1 MIDLALPARKV
12 CRRGEWASIQ
22 WRDGGSGAFITAV
35 HEGATGALIVLPRRV
50 HLSLDWPHPIHPF
63 HRGHHMSMTFSGQ
76 VVLVTGAAAGIGRA
90 TALAF
95 AAQGLKVVAADLDA
109 AGGEGTVQLIRD
121 AGGEALF
128 VRCDVTDEADVQHLM
143 AQVVSNYGR
152 LDYAFNNAG
161 IEIEKG
167 KLADGTLD
175 EFDAIMGVNVKGV
188 WLCMKHQLPLLLA
201 QGGGAIVNTASVAGL
216 GAAPKM
222 SIYAASK
229 HAVIGLTKSAAIEY
243 AKKKIRVNAVC
254 PAVIDTDMFRRAY
267 EADPRKAE
275 FAAAMHPVGR
285 IGKVEEI
292 ASAVLY
298 LCSDGAAFTTGHALA
313 VDGGA
318 TAI

>member
-1 MIDLALPARKV
+1 
-12 CRRGEWASIQ
+12 
-22 WRDGGSGAFITAV
+22 
-35 HEGATGALIVLPRRV
+35 
-50 HLSLDWPHPIHPF
+50 
-63 HRGHHMSMTFSGQ
+63 MSMTFSGQ
-76 VVLVTGAAAGIGRA
+76 VALVTGAANGIGRA
-90 TALAF
+90 AAQAF
-95 AAQGLKVVAADLDA
+95 AAQGLKVVVADLDT
-109 AGGEGTVQLIRD
+109 AGGEGTVALIRQ

-128 VRCDVTDEADVQHLM
+128 VPCNVTLEADVQSLM
-143 AQVVSNYGR
+143 ARTIEAYGR

-167 KLADGTLD
+167 RLAEGSMD

-188 WLCMKHQLPLLLA
+188 WLCMKYQLPLLLA

-267 EADPRKAE
+267 EADPKKAE

>member
-1 MIDLALPARKV
+1 MMLPNHEVVCID
-12 CRRGEWASIQ
+12 S
-22 WRDGGSGAFITAV
+22 
-35 HEGATGALIVLPRRV
+35 
-50 HLSLDWPHPIHPF
+50 
-63 HRGHHMSMTFSGQ
+63 GHHLTMLRELTMSMTFSGQ
-76 VVLVTGAAAGIGRA
+76 VALVTGGAAGIGRA

-95 AAQGLKVVAADLDA
+95 AAQGLKVVVADLDA
-109 AGGEGTVQLIRD
+109 VGGEGTVELIR
-121 AGGEALF
+121 ATGAQALF
-128 VRCDVTDEADVQHLM
+128 VSCNVTREADVQHLM
-143 AQVVSNYGR
+143 ATTLEAYGR

-161 IEIEKG
+161 IEIEQG
-167 KLADGTLD
+167 RLADGSEA

-188 WLCMKHQLPLLLA
+188 WLCMKYQLPLLLA

-222 SIYAASK
+222 SIYSASK

-298 LCSDGAAFTTGHALA
+298 LCSDGAAFTTGQALA

>member
-1 MIDLALPARKV
+1 
-12 CRRGEWASIQ
+12 
-22 WRDGGSGAFITAV
+22 
-35 HEGATGALIVLPRRV
+35 
-50 HLSLDWPHPIHPF
+50 
-63 HRGHHMSMTFSGQ
+63 MSMTFSGQ
-76 VVLVTGAAAGIGRA
+76 VALVTGAANGIGRA

-95 AAQGLKVVAADLDA
+95 AEEGLKVVVADLDVT
-109 AGGEGTVQLIRD
+109 GGEGTVALIREV
-121 AGGEALF
+121 GGEAVF
-128 VRCDVTDEADVQHLM
+128 VRCNVTLEADVKNLM
-143 AQVVSNYGR
+143 QQVLNSYGR

-161 IEIEKG
+161 IEIEQG

-188 WLCMKHQLPLLLA
+188 WLCMKYQLPLLLA

-285 IGKVEEI
+285 IGTVAEI

>member
-1 MIDLALPARKV
+1 
-12 CRRGEWASIQ
+12 
-22 WRDGGSGAFITAV
+22 
-35 HEGATGALIVLPRRV
+35 
-50 HLSLDWPHPIHPF
+50 
-63 HRGHHMSMTFSGQ
+63 MSMTFSGQ
-76 VVLVTGAAAGIGRA
+76 VALVTGGAAGIGRA

-95 AAQGLKVVAADLDA
+95 AQAGLKVVVADLDPASGEA
-109 AGGEGTVQLIRD
+109 AVALIRA

-128 VRCDVTDEADVQHLM
+128 IACDVTRDAEVRQLHERLIA
-143 AQVVSNYGR
+143 AYGR

-161 IEIEKG
+161 IEIEQG
-167 KLADGTLD
+167 RLAEGSEA

-188 WLCMKHQLPLLLA
+188 WLCMRYQLPLLLA

-222 SIYAASK
+222 SIYSASK

-243 AKKKIRVNAVC
+243 AKKGIRVNAVC

-267 EADPRKAE
+267 QADPRKAE

-298 LCSDGAAFTTGHALA
+298 LCSDGAAFTTGHCLT

>member
-1 MIDLALPARKV
+1 
-12 CRRGEWASIQ
+12 
-22 WRDGGSGAFITAV
+22 
-35 HEGATGALIVLPRRV
+35 
-50 HLSLDWPHPIHPF
+50 
-63 HRGHHMSMTFSGQ
+63 MSFSFSGR
-76 VVLVTGAAAGIGRA
+76 VALVTGGAAGIGRA

-95 AAQGLKVVAADLDA
+95 ADAGLQVVVSDVDV
-109 AGGEGTVQLIRD
+109 AGGEATVALIRE
-121 AGGEALF
+121 AGGDALF
-128 VRCDVTDEADVQHLM
+128 VRCDVTRDAEVKVLM
-143 AQVVSNYGR
+143 ERTLSAYGR

-161 IEIEKG
+161 IEIEQG
-167 KLADGTLD
+167 KLAEGSES

-188 WLCMKHQLPLLLA
+188 WLCMKHQIPLLLA

-222 SIYAASK
+222 SIYSASK
-229 HAVIGLTKSAAIEY
+229 HAVIGLTKSAAVEY
-243 AKKKIRVNAVC
+243 AKKKVRVNAVC

-267 EADPRKAE
+267 ETDPRKAE

-292 ASAVLY
+292 AAAVLY
-298 LCSDGAAFTTGHALA
+298 LCCDNAAFTTGHALA

>member
-1 MIDLALPARKV
+1 
-12 CRRGEWASIQ
+12 
-22 WRDGGSGAFITAV
+22 
-35 HEGATGALIVLPRRV
+35 
-50 HLSLDWPHPIHPF
+50 
-63 HRGHHMSMTFSGQ
+63 MSMTFSGQ
-76 VVLVTGAAAGIGRA
+76 VALVTGAANGIGRA
-90 TALAF
+90 TAQAF
-95 AAQGLKVVAADLDA
+95 AAQGLKVVVADLDT
-109 AGGEGTVQLIRD
+109 AGGEGTVALIRE

-128 VRCDVTDEADVQHLM
+128 VPCNVTLEADVQSLM
-143 AQVVSNYGR
+143 ARTIEAYGR

-167 KLADGTLD
+167 RLAEGSMD

-188 WLCMKHQLPLLLA
+188 WLCMKYQLPLLLA

-243 AKKKIRVNAVC
+243 AKKKIRVNTVC

-267 EADPRKAE
+267 EADPKKAE

>member
-1 MIDLALPARKV
+1 
-12 CRRGEWASIQ
+12 
-22 WRDGGSGAFITAV
+22 
-35 HEGATGALIVLPRRV
+35 
-50 HLSLDWPHPIHPF
+50 
-63 HRGHHMSMTFSGQ
+63 MSMTFSGQ
-76 VVLVTGAAAGIGRA
+76 VALVTGAAAGIGRA
-90 TALAF
+90 SALAF
-95 AAQGLKVVAADLDA
+95 ANEGLKVVVADLDV
-109 AGGEGTVQLIRD
+109 AGGEGTVALIQQ
-121 AGGEALF
+121 AGGQALF
-128 VRCDVTDEADVQHLM
+128 VRCNVTLESDVQHLM
-143 AQVVSNYGR
+143 AQTVAAYGR

-243 AKKKIRVNAVC
+243 AKRKIRVNAVC

-298 LCSDGAAFTTGHALA
+298 LCSDGAAFTTGQALA

>member
-1 MIDLALPARKV
+1 
-12 CRRGEWASIQ
+12 
-22 WRDGGSGAFITAV
+22 
-35 HEGATGALIVLPRRV
+35 
-50 HLSLDWPHPIHPF
+50 
-63 HRGHHMSMTFSGQ
+63 MSQLLSGQ
-76 VVLVTGAAAGIGRA
+76 VALVTGAGNGIGRA
-90 TALAF
+90 TAQAF
-95 AAQGLKVVAADLDA
+95 AQQGVKVVVSDVDAKGGEATVELIRA
-109 AGGEGTVQLIRD
+109 AGGD
-121 AGGEALF
+121 ATF
-128 VRCDVTDEADVQHLM
+128 IRCDVTRDAEVKALVEG
-143 AQVVSNYGR
+143 AVAAYGR

-167 KLADGTLD
+167 RLAEGEES

-188 WLCMKHQLPLLLA
+188 WLCMKHQIPVMLA

-243 AKKKIRVNAVC
+243 AKKKVRINAVC

-267 EADPRKAE
+267 EADPKKAE

-285 IGKVEEI
+285 VGRVEEI
-292 ASAVLY
+292 AAAVLY
-298 LCSDGAAFTTGHALA
+298 LCSDNAGFTTGIALP

>member
-1 MIDLALPARKV
+1 
-12 CRRGEWASIQ
+12 
-22 WRDGGSGAFITAV
+22 
-35 HEGATGALIVLPRRV
+35 
-50 HLSLDWPHPIHPF
+50 
-63 HRGHHMSMTFSGQ
+63 MSMTFSGQ
-76 VVLVTGAAAGIGRA
+76 VVLVTGAANGIGRA
-90 TALAF
+90 TAQAF
-95 AAQGLKVVAADLDA
+95 AAEGLKVVVADLDVL
-109 AGGEGTVQLIRD
+109 GGEETVALIRA

-128 VRCDVTDEADVQHLM
+128 VSCNVTREADVQNLM
-143 AQVVSNYGR
+143 ARTIEAYGR

-167 KLADGTLD
+167 RLAEGSLD

-188 WLCMKHQLPLLLA
+188 WLCMKYQLPLLLA

-267 EADPRKAE
+267 EADPKKAE

-298 LCSDGAAFTTGHALA
+298 LCSDGAAFTTGHALT

>member
-1 MIDLALPARKV
+1 MLTLATRQWLDSVPVPILPSEV
-12 CRRGEWASIQ
+12 SQ
-22 WRDGGSGAFITAV
+22 
-35 HEGATGALIVLPRRV
+35 
-50 HLSLDWPHPIHPF
+50 
-63 HRGHHMSMTFSGQ
+63 MSMTFSGQ
-76 VVLVTGAAAGIGRA
+76 VALVTGAANGIGRA
-90 TALAF
+90 TAQAF
-95 AAQGLKVVAADLDA
+95 AAEGLKVVVSDVDA
-109 AGGEGTVQLIRD
+109 AGGEATVQLIRD
-121 AGGEALF
+121 AGGDATFIRCNVTVDAEVKAL
-128 VRCDVTDEADVQHLM
+128 VEGTVA
-143 AQVVSNYGR
+143 AYGR

-167 KLADGTLD
+167 KLAEGSEA

-188 WLCMKHQLPLLLA
+188 WLCMKYQIPQMLA
-201 QGGGAIVNTASVAGL
+201 QGSAGAIVNTASVAGL

-229 HAVIGLTKSAAIEY
+229 HAVIGLTKSAAVEY

-267 EADPRKAE
+267 EADPKKGE

-292 ASAVLY
+292 AGAVLY
-298 LCSDGAAFTTGHALA
+298 LCSDAAGFTTGHSLA

>member
-1 MIDLALPARKV
+1 
-12 CRRGEWASIQ
+12 
-22 WRDGGSGAFITAV
+22 
-35 HEGATGALIVLPRRV
+35 
-50 HLSLDWPHPIHPF
+50 
-63 HRGHHMSMTFSGQ
+63 MSMTFSGQ
-76 VVLVTGAAAGIGRA
+76 VALVTGAANGIGRA

-95 AAQGLKVVAADLDA
+95 AGEGLKVVVADLDV
-109 AGGEGTVQLIRD
+109 AGGEGTVALIREV
-121 AGGEALF
+121 GGEAVF
-128 VRCDVTDEADVQHLM
+128 VRCNVTLEADVKNLM
-143 AQVVSNYGR
+143 QQVLNSYGR

-161 IEIEKG
+161 IEIEQG
-167 KLADGTLD
+167 RLADGTLD

-188 WLCMKHQLPLLLA
+188 WLCMKYQLPLLLA

-285 IGKVEEI
+285 IGTVAEI

>member
-1 MIDLALPARKV
+1 
-12 CRRGEWASIQ
+12 
-22 WRDGGSGAFITAV
+22 
-35 HEGATGALIVLPRRV
+35 
-50 HLSLDWPHPIHPF
+50 
-63 HRGHHMSMTFSGQ
+63 MSQLLSGQ
-76 VVLVTGAAAGIGRA
+76 VALVTGAGNGIGRA
-90 TALAF
+90 TAQAF
-95 AAQGLKVVAADLDA
+95 AQQGVKVVVSDVDAKGGEATVELIRA
-109 AGGEGTVQLIRD
+109 AGGEATFI
-121 AGGEALF
+121 
-128 VRCDVTDEADVQHLM
+128 RCDVTRDAEVKALVDGTV
-143 AQVVSNYGR
+143 AAYGR

-167 KLADGTLD
+167 KLADGEES

-188 WLCMKHQLPLLLA
+188 WLCMKHQIPVMLE

-229 HAVIGLTKSAAIEY
+229 HAVLGLTKSAAIEY

-267 EADPRKAE
+267 EADPKKAE

-285 IGKVEEI
+285 VGRVEEI
-292 ASAVLY
+292 AAAVLY
-298 LCSDGAAFTTGHALA
+298 LCSDNAGFTTGIALP

>member
-1 MIDLALPARKV
+1 
-12 CRRGEWASIQ
+12 
-22 WRDGGSGAFITAV
+22 
-35 HEGATGALIVLPRRV
+35 
-50 HLSLDWPHPIHPF
+50 
-63 HRGHHMSMTFSGQ
+63 MSMTFSGQ

-95 AAQGLKVVAADLDA
+95 ATQGLKVVAADLDV
-109 AGGEGTVQLIRD
+109 AGGEGTVQLIRA
-121 AGGEALF
+121 AGGEASF
-128 VRCDVTDEADVQHLM
+128 VRCNVTDEADVQNLM
-143 AQVVSNYGR
+143 AQVVSLYGR

-175 EFDAIMGVNVKGV
+175 EFDAIMAVNVKGV
-188 WLCMKHQLPLLLA
+188 WLCMKHQLPLMLA

-267 EADPRKAE
+267 EADPKKAE

>member
-1 MIDLALPARKV
+1 
-12 CRRGEWASIQ
+12 
-22 WRDGGSGAFITAV
+22 
-35 HEGATGALIVLPRRV
+35 
-50 HLSLDWPHPIHPF
+50 
-63 HRGHHMSMTFSGQ
+63 MSQLLSGQ
-76 VVLVTGAAAGIGRA
+76 VALVTGAGNGIGRA
-90 TALAF
+90 TAQAF
-95 AAQGLKVVAADLDA
+95 AQQGVKVVVSDVDAKGGEATVELIRA
-109 AGGEGTVQLIRD
+109 AGGD
-121 AGGEALF
+121 ATF
-128 VRCDVTDEADVQHLM
+128 IRCDVTRDAEVKALVEGTV
-143 AQVVSNYGR
+143 AAYGR

-167 KLADGTLD
+167 RLAEGEES

-188 WLCMKHQLPLLLA
+188 WLCMKHQIPVMLA

-243 AKKKIRVNAVC
+243 AKKKVRINAVC

-267 EADPRKAE
+267 EADPKKAE

-285 IGKVEEI
+285 VGRVEEI
-292 ASAVLY
+292 AAAVLY
-298 LCSDGAAFTTGHALA
+298 LCSDNAGFTTGIALP